1 VTGGYPPGESPRRA
15 MQLVANLERGG
26 AQEVVR
32 TLAAN
37 LRATGWEC
45 VVVSF
50 RDGPL
55 REALEADGVTVEVLP
70 HRRLSLLRH
79 PPRALGELRR
89 MRAALIDAIRRHR
102 PLVLQTHLLRSLD
115 FVAWSVAGL
124 RPLRGL
130 VWTIHNANVELRAD
144 QLPDHR
150 WSLHAKRLA
159 YRVLYRAGSRHRAV
173 FVAVS
178 AAVADSISQRFGVRR
193 ARIVTIPNGIDV
205 DRYPADVDRDALRAS
220 LGMGTTDT
228 VVISVAKLY
237 RQKGHLVLVE
247 AMRRVMAGRGHVH
260 LVLAGD
266 GPERSAV
273 EQAVQ
278 ASGHA
283 ERIHLLGERG
293 DVGALLGASDVFV
306 LASLWEGLP
315 MALLEAMASGLPVVA
330 TTVAGSSQVVED
342 RRSGLLVPP
351 GDAGALA
358 AAIGEICDDQELAE
372 RLRVGGRERV
382 EDGFS
387 AAAQARA
394 HAELYARLAAGRAS
408 AT

>member
-1 VTGGYPPGESPRRA
+1 

-32 TLAAN
+32 TLAAH

-45 VVVSF
+45 VVVTF

-55 REALEADGVTVEVLP
+55 RAALEADGVAVEILP
-70 HRRLSLLRH
+70 HRRLSLLRN
-79 PPRALGELRR
+79 PLGALGELRR
-89 MRAALIDAIRRHR
+89 IRAALIDAIRRHR

-115 FVAWSVAGL
+115 FLAWSVAGTL
-124 RPLRGL
+124 PLRGL

-144 QLPDHR
+144 QLPDR
-150 WSLHAKRLA
+150 WSLHAKRFA
-159 YRVLYRAGSRHRAV
+159 YRTLYRAGSGHGAV

-178 AAVADSISQRFGVRR
+178 AAVADSIVRRFGVRR
-193 ARIVTIPNGIDV
+193 ARVVTIPNGIDV
-205 DRYPADVDRDALRAS
+205 DRYPAEVDRDALRTPI
-220 LGMGTTDT
+220 GIKPTDI

-247 AMRRVMAGRGHVH
+247 AMRRVMAERGHVH

-273 EQAVQ
+273 ERASQ

-293 DVGALLGASDVFV
+293 DVAALLGASDVFV

-315 MALLEAMASGLPVVA
+315 MALLEAMASHLPVVA

-351 GDAGALA
+351 GDPGALA
-358 AAIGEICDDQELAE
+358 TAIGEICDDAELTE
-372 RLRVGGRERV
+372 RLRMGGRERV
-382 EDGFS
+382 EGAFS

-394 HAELYARLAAGRAS
+394 HAELFARLAAERAP
-408 AT
+408 TT